1 MSEASNGPG
10 LAPARGM
17 NACLP
22 GAHASEPTAV
32 DERARRLS
40 HEELAVAVLLAG
52 EGHRVVAQPERRGN
66 GPVADLE
73 VCGRPVE
80 VKSFLTLD
88 DRKGWAPTERSVCN
102 KLRSGRSQAP
112 TVILDGRASGL
123 TEETAREGVAGFVG
137 RSRVGRITG
146 IRVLGD
152 GFDLSWS
159 LRLVRESGVVAVPI
173 PPSERAD
180 PRQAASRPTSPRPAV
195 GVGDGVSQR
204 TGSDQRRLAPNRELG
219 R

>member
-10 LAPARGM
+10 LAPASGM

-52 EGHRVVAQPERRGN
+52 EGHRVVALAERRGN

-112 TVILDGRASGL
+112 TVILDGRGSGL
-123 TEETAREGVAGFVG
+123 TEMTAREGVAGFVG
-137 RSRVGRITG
+137 RGRLGRITG
-146 IRVLGD
+146 IRVVGD
-152 GFDLSWS
+152 GFDLSWT
-159 LRLVRESGVVAVPI
+159 LRLVRESGIVAVPD
-173 PPSERAD
+173 PPSGRAV
-180 PRQAASRPTSPRPAV
+180 PRQAVPRRAVPRTTV
-195 GVGDGVSQR
+195 GVGDGASQR
-204 TGSDQRRLAPNRELG
+204 PGPEKRRGAPSREME